1 MQIGTTWNEA
11 AKWTIQKH
19 KPSAITT
26 GKTVVPH
33 PEQVPSLLQWVT
45 ENKSLDQNNEMI
57 IDDPVPDIAGQSTH
71 LDIVPNTTAVLP
83 YDDEL
88 ELSV

>member
-1 MQIGTTWNEA
+1 M
-11 AKWTIQKH
+11 
-19 KPSAITT
+19 
-26 GKTVVPH
+26 VVPH
-33 PEQVPSLLQWVT
+33 LEQAPSLLQWVT

-57 IDDPVPDIAGQSTH
+57 INDLVPDIAGQSTH
-71 LDIVPNTTAVLP
+71 PDIVLKNTAILL